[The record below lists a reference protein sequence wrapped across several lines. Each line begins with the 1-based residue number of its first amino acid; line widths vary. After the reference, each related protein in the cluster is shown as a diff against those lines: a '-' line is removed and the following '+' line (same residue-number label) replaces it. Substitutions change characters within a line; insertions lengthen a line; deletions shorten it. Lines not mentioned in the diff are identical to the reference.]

1 MLQNGRKK
9 LVEKEAFKSE
19 YWTTRQSSNTSVFS
33 FIYWQRLSW
42 NIITIPS
49 KATTEKSHKF
59 PEKRHHEQKTHLDEF
74 KCSLTVFRVSR
85 IFPQLDLQKC
95 PYKIQGSLK
104 LFNSQDVIV
113 DSSLYSCYT
122 FPNKSITKCL
132 MLDQDNKF
140 NLISLSI
147 LIFCLLDALLIL

>member
-1 MLQNGRKK
+1 M
-9 LVEKEAFKSE
+9 EAFKSE
-19 YWTTRQSSNTSVFS
+19 YWTKRQSSNTSVFS

-49 KATTEKSHKF
+49 KATTAKSHKF
-59 PEKRHHEQKTHLDEF
+59 PEKRHNEQKTHLDEF

-85 IFPQLDLQKC
+85 VFLQLDLQKC
-95 PYKIQGSLK
+95 LYKIQGSLK
-104 LFNSQDVIV
+104 PFNSQDVIV
-113 DSSLYSCYT
+113 DSPLYSWYT

-140 NLISLSI
+140 YLISLSI
-147 LIFCLLDALLIL
+147 LILCLLDALLIL

>member
-1 MLQNGRKK
+1 MLQNSRKK
-9 LVEKEAFKSE
+9 LVEKKAFKSK

-42 NIITIPS
+42 NHNYNPS

-74 KCSLTVFRVSR
+74 KCSLTVFKASRV
-85 IFPQLDLQKC
+85 FLQLDLQNC
-95 PYKIQGSLK
+95 LYKIQGSLK
-104 LFNSQDVIV
+104 PFNSQDVIV

-132 MLDQDNKF
+132 MLDQDNKIY
-140 NLISLSI
+140 LISLSI
-147 LIFCLLDALLIL
+147 LIFCLLNALLLL